1 MFASRGGVGRDEDEG
16 EPSPIHPS
24 TRPALHKPYRTTVTD
39 FVVEKL
45 SPRIRTM

>member
-1 MFASRGGVGRDEDEG
+1 MDT
-16 EPSPIHPS
+16 ILHPS
-24 TRPALHKPYRTTVTD
+24 IPPPVQTYRTTVTD